1 MKLFLEKKKKN
12 SSQVV
17 MRTYS
22 GTPKL
27 WVLGDPRRVEYQLG
41 LDTETSKEWS
51 RQATN
56 NRQDLDSTTWARP
69 REKKGSLFESQG
81 SNGPSA
87 KVAKDPR
94 SGGVRDSG
102 LRSPTQK
109 HCSSILIIL
118 I

>member
-41 LDTETSKEWS
+41 LD
-51 RQATN
+51 
-56 NRQDLDSTTWARP
+56 
-69 REKKGSLFESQG
+69 
-81 SNGPSA
+81 
-87 KVAKDPR
+87 
-94 SGGVRDSG
+94 RD
-102 LRSPTQK
+102 Q
-109 HCSSILIIL
+109 
-118 I
+118 